1 MLNAFR
7 CQWARAILCILLALA
22 QPQFCSS
29 TQAAPGLSAHELA
42 RLRPVVMPDLRRL
55 LVRVYNDNP
64 SAVDLEK
71 EFQDCHFTQLKLGT
85 LGPAV
90 LVEAE
95 AGHGKSNAAM
105 LNIYVP
111 SHGSYRRILEA
122 AGFGP
127 EVFRGPGPVPDLAF
141 GWSSGVCY
149 TKYYRYRYVRGKYTA
164 NACYQEDRGENWDGG
179 DCTVKSCEGNLPIF
193 SLPSD
198 HSSDP
203 AAAIPEESH
212 KSAQPSPG
220 K

>member
-1 MLNAFR
+1 MLNTSR
-7 CQWARAILCILLALA
+7 CRWSWAILCILVALA

-29 TQAAPGLSAHELA
+29 AQADSGLSAHELA

-55 LVRVYNDNP
+55 LARVYNDNP

-85 LGPAV
+85 LGLAV

-122 AGFGP
+122 AGSGP
-127 EVFRGPGPVPDLAF
+127 EIFRGPGSVPDLVF

-149 TKYYRYRYVRGKYTA
+149 TKYYRYRYERGKYA
-164 NACYQEDRGENWDGG
+164 VNACYQEDRGENWDGG
-179 DCTVKSCEGNLPIF
+179 DCKVKSCDENLPTF

-198 HSSDP
+198 HSSNP
-203 AAAIPEESH
+203 AAAIPEGSR
-212 KSAQPSPG
+212 K
-220 K
+220 